1 MEPNTSLG
9 LSEPMRLTA
18 SGPPPMITTVDAARR
33 NGMAAFSSVCVLV
46 VWLVCLCCGFL
57 VMWLRYDA
65 GVRLSELAARPNATE
80 LPSTS
85 PPPPPA
91 GQEALSTVPY
101 GESERRKPSPSV
113 LSTGDR

>member
-1 MEPNTSLG
+1 MEPTTSLG
-9 LSEPMRLTA
+9 LSEHKRLTA

-33 NGMAAFSSVCVLV
+33 NVMAATTSVSEMAARTARLS
-46 VWLVCLCCGFL
+46 CGTP

-65 GVRLSELAARPNATE
+65 GVLLSELAARPNATE